1 MTNKSLVV
9 LLGHENTSKGLS
21 AVASSRCDAAITLLR
36 QTPSSVIL
44 PTGAF
49 GKFNK
54 GGDRPHASYLADE
67 LRRKGVSDAQILPG
81 TDSTNTFE
89 DCLCARKVILD
100 GGFSEVHV
108 VTSDYHAPRVKVIL
122 GNVFR
127 DIKAVVHETPTPSK
141 CEAKER
147 RKERRSRKQ
156 LVPDW
161 ITPPL
166 YQVGAKFPEQIYEAA
181 ANDQR
186 HYDTISIAAVTAIV
200 VVSAFPFFSDVVAFL
215 GQWKAVVFAVAAL
228 ANLALFTIYERA
240 ALTARTARR
249 TLRAIEIGFGTRGFS
264 ANYDPERLFARYSP
278 TIRIAVSVL
287 TLVMFVSLV
296 ATAVCIWLAP

>member
-1 MTNKSLVV
+1 MTNKSLI
-9 LLGHENTSKGLS
+9 LLFGHENTSTGLS
-21 AVASSRCDAAITLLR
+21 AVASSRCDTAIELLLR
-36 QTPSSVIL
+36 TPNSVIL
-44 PTGAF
+44 PTGTF

-54 GGDRPHASYLADE
+54 GGERPHASYLADY
-67 LRRKGVSDAQILPG
+67 LLGKGVLDAQILPG

-100 GGFSEVHV
+100 GGFSDVHV

-127 DIKAVVHETPTPSK
+127 DIKFVAHEAPTPSE
-141 CEAKER
+141 CEAEERCKER
-147 RKERRSRKQ
+147 KSRKQ
-156 LVPDW
+156 LAPNW

-166 YQVGAKFPEQIYEAA
+166 YKVDAKFPEKIYDAA

-186 HYDTISIAAVTAIV
+186 HYDTISLAVVTAIV
-200 VVSAFPFFSDVVAFL
+200 VVSAFPFFSDSETFSGKWEAAVFFAAAF
-215 GQWKAVVFAVAAL
+215 VIF
-228 ANLALFTIYERA
+228 ALFTIYERA

-249 TLRAIEIGFGTRGFS
+249 MLRVIEIGFGEYGFS
-264 ANYDPERLFARYSP
+264 ANYDSKRLFPRYFP

-296 ATAVCIWLAP
+296 ANAVCIWLDT